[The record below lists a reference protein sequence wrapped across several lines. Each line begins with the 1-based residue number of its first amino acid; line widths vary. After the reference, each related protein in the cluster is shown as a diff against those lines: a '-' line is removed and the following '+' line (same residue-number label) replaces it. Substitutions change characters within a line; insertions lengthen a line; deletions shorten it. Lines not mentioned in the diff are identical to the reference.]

1 MQSIFGGIGSKYKS
15 FSEVKR
21 RNELCLKL
29 LETCRSGEKDRKVIN
44 EIVEELSLLNP
55 TSSPSISSLLEK
67 DWRLEWTTEKEINL
81 FSDWNLSDEISQSI
95 VGSNMRNLIVF
106 KNGGNFSVDVELGV
120 DDVNPL
126 RTNFEFVSAAL
137 ELNGLNIR
145 LPPVGEGW
153 FDTLYLDEN
162 LRVQTNSRNDLFV
175 FSLK

>member
-1 MQSIFGGIGSKYKS
+1 M
-15 FSEVKR
+15 
-21 RNELCLKL
+21 
-29 LETCRSGEKDRKVIN
+29 
-44 EIVEELSLLNP
+44 
-55 TSSPSISSLLEK
+55 
-67 DWRLEWTTEKEINL
+67 
-81 FSDWNLSDEISQSI
+81 SDEISQSI

-162 LRVQTNSRNDLFV
+162 LRVQTNSRNDVFV
-175 FSLK
+175 FSPK